1 MTYSRTPQPYYMP
14 GSYAFDN
21 TRWCSDC
28 ISVSLTSFAP
38 PSTNLGAFYHYQPT
52 MSIGIMDYFF
62 SLSTTWFQGSMNPC
76 LLSVHDY
83 CSEHSKGQTARHF
96 PHPYRK
102 WIKWSTS
109 DILQIWCMYYFTGYD
124 QMILLYVSSPD
135 SSLYS
140 LWNTKNRRPAPITRE
155 YKNGEKPDFTLKI
168 QLSAALEPMGL
179 EPMTSRVWGERSSQ
193 LSYDS
198 LYVTEALRTLKRK
211 PAIVLMTGIV
221 PRRVELLFPPWEG
234 GVLTTWPRNHAFSKL
249 HKYITGFR

>member
-14 GSYAFDN
+14 GSYAFGN

-38 PSTNLGAFYHYQPT
+38 PSTKLGAFYHYQPT

-124 QMILLYVSSPD
+124 HENTKTAKSLILRWKSSFPPLWNRWGSNPWPLACEANAHPSWATIPDSPD
-135 SSLYS
+135 TQRYPEKKTRHRLDDGNSS
-140 LWNTKNRRPAPITRE
+140 
-155 YKNGEKPDFTLKI
+155 
-168 QLSAALEPMGL
+168 
-179 EPMTSRVWGERSSQ
+179 
-193 LSYDS
+193 
-198 LYVTEALRTLKRK
+198 
-211 PAIVLMTGIV
+211 
-221 PRRVELLFPPWEG
+221 
-234 GVLTTWPRNHAFSKL
+234 
-249 HKYITGFR
+249 